1 MIFSRAKKAMRR
13 REFIKLF
20 FLGTLCWSRVAMA
33 QRSGRVPSVVVL
45 TPYEE
50 AGKNVFTPISR
61 GAFDQA
67 LRELSWIDGH
77 NIRIDYRDA
86 GGDLELLRNIAKE
99 LVKLRPDVIVA
110 VNTPLV
116 AAVLDQTQTIPVV
129 FGLVSDPIGSGFI
142 QSLARPGGNATGFAY
157 GDPSLASKWLEL
169 LKQISPTITRVAVL
183 FNPGAASGGGAY
195 YLQPF
200 RAAAPSLAITPIAAP
215 VRNPSEI
222 TRTIASLEGQPP
234 SGLLVTPDYF
244 VASQRELIISLA
256 ADHRV
261 AAIYPLPAFTTH
273 GGLMSY
279 SIDEHL
285 EAQLAAYVDRI
296 LKGAKPAELPVQ
308 EPSKFKLMINLR
320 TASALGL
327 TVPPSLLIRADEV
340 IE

>member
-1 MIFSRAKKAMRR
+1 MRR
-13 REFIKLF
+13 REFTKLL
-20 FLGTLCWSRVAMA
+20 FLGMISRPRVAMA
-33 QRSGRVPSVVVL
+33 QRSGRVPSVAVL

-61 GAFDQA
+61 GAFDGA
-67 LRELSWIDGH
+67 LKELGWIDGQ
-77 NIRIDYRDA
+77 NIRIEYHDA
-86 GGDLELLRNIAKE
+86 GGDLDLLRRLAKE
-99 LVKLRPDVIVA
+99 SVKLHPDVIVA

-116 AAVLDQTQTIPVV
+116 AAVLDVTHTIPVV
-129 FGLVSDPIGSGFI
+129 FGLVSDPIGSGFV
-142 QSLARPGGNATGFAY
+142 QNLARPGGNATGFAY

-169 LKQISPTITRVAVL
+169 LKEISPAINRVAVL
-183 FNPGAASGGGAY
+183 FNPGAAPGGGAY

-200 RAAAPSLAITPIAAP
+200 EAAARSFAITPIAAP
-215 VRNPSEI
+215 VRNPGEI
-222 TRTIASLEGQPP
+222 TQAIASLEGQPP

-261 AAIYPLPAFTTH
+261 AAIYPLPAFTTN

-320 TASALGL
+320 TATALGL

>member
-1 MIFSRAKKAMRR
+1 MRR
-13 REFIKLF
+13 REFTKLL
-20 FLGTLCWSRVAMA
+20 FLGMISRPRVAMA
-33 QRSGRVPSVVVL
+33 QRSGRVPSVAVL

-61 GAFDQA
+61 GAFDGA
-67 LRELSWIDGH
+67 LKELGWIDGQ
-77 NIRIDYRDA
+77 NIRIEYHDA
-86 GGDLELLRNIAKE
+86 GGDLDLLRRLAKE
-99 LVKLRPDVIVA
+99 SVKLHPDVIVA

-116 AAVLDQTQTIPVV
+116 AAVLDVTHTIPVV
-129 FGLVSDPIGSGFI
+129 FGLVSDPIGSGFV
-142 QSLARPGGNATGFAY
+142 QNLARPGGNATGFAY

-169 LKQISPTITRVAVL
+169 LKEISPAINRVAVL
-183 FNPGAASGGGAY
+183 FNPGAAPGGGAY

-200 RAAAPSLAITPIAAP
+200 EAAARSFAITPIAAP
-215 VRNPSEI
+215 VRNPGEI
-222 TRTIASLEGQPP
+222 TQAIASLEGQPP

-261 AAIYPLPAFTTH
+261 AAIYPLPAFTTN

-279 SIDEHL
+279 SIDEQL
-285 EAQLAAYVDRI
+285 EAQLAAYVDRV

-320 TASALGL
+320 TATALGL

>member
-1 MIFSRAKKAMRR
+1 
-13 REFIKLF
+13 
-20 FLGTLCWSRVAMA
+20 
-33 QRSGRVPSVVVL
+33 
-45 TPYEE
+45 
-50 AGKNVFTPISR
+50 
-61 GAFDQA
+61 
-67 LRELSWIDGH
+67 
-77 NIRIDYRDA
+77 
-86 GGDLELLRNIAKE
+86 
-99 LVKLRPDVIVA
+99 
-110 VNTPLV
+110 
-116 AAVLDQTQTIPVV
+116 VV

-169 LKQISPTITRVAVL
+169 LTRVAAL
-183 FNPGAASGGGAY
+183 FNPDVAPGGGAY

-200 RAAAPSLAITPIAAP
+200 RAAAPSLTITPIAAS

-256 ADHRV
+256 ADHWV
-261 AAIYPLPAFTTH
+261 AAIYPLPAFTTN

-320 TASALGL
+320 TATALRL